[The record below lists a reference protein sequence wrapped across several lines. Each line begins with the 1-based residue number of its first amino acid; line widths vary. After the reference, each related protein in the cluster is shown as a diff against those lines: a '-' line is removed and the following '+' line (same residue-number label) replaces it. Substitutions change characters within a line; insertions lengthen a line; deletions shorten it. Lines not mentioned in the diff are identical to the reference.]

1 MTPIDH
7 NNYRQ
12 WVERFLDAETTL
24 AEERELYAY
33 FSRPDLPEEARRYRR
48 MFGWYEELPAIDKD
62 RTSTESRP
70 VRILPLRP
78 WQWAG
83 IAAMIAILLGLGFS
97 MRHVSDEADEY
108 IYASYMIRNG
118 LKITDPEM
126 VRAEFDRIESQADRY
141 AAAIDSR
148 LDNYD
153 FPDID
158 IETDNPEIRDFIN
171 TSFKY

>member
-1 MTPIDH
+1 MNPIDH

-33 FSRPDLPEEARRYRR
+33 FSRPDLPEEARRYRS
-48 MFGWYEELPAIDKD
+48 MFGWYEELTALESETAATP
-62 RTSTESRP
+62 SRP

-97 MRHVSDEADEY
+97 MHRTVGQDDY
-108 IYASYMIRNG
+108 IYASYMIRDG
-118 LKITDPEM
+118 HKITDPEL
-126 VRAEFDRIESQADRY
+126 VRAEFDRINSHADRY
-141 AAAIDSR
+141 AASIDSR
-148 LDNYD
+148 LEDYD
-153 FPDID
+153 LPVID
-158 IETDNPEIRDFIN
+158 IETDNPEIRNFIN

>member
-1 MTPIDH
+1 MNPIDH

-33 FSRPDLPEEARRYRR
+33 FSRTDLPEEARRYRS
-48 MFGWYEELPAIDKD
+48 MFGWYEDLPALD
-62 RTSTESRP
+62 RATATATPSRP

-97 MRHVSDEADEY
+97 MRRAVGHDEY
-108 IYASYMIRNG
+108 IYASYMIRDG

-126 VRAEFDRIESQADRY
+126 VRAEFDRIESHADRY
-141 AAAIDSR
+141 AASIESR
-148 LDNYD
+148 LEDYD

-158 IETDNPEIRDFIN
+158 IETDNPEIRNFIN

>member
-1 MTPIDH
+1 MNPIDH

-33 FSRPDLPEEARRYRR
+33 FSRPDLPEEARRYSS
-48 MFGWYEELPAIDKD
+48 MFGWYEELPALEGV
-62 RTSTESRP
+62 TAATQSRP

-97 MRHVSDEADEY
+97 MRRAVGPDDY
-108 IYASYMIRNG
+108 IYASYMIRDG
-118 LKITDPEM
+118 HKITDPEL
-126 VRAEFDRIESQADRY
+126 VRAEFDRINSHADRY
-141 AAAIDSR
+141 AASIDSR
-148 LDNYD
+148 LEDYD
-153 FPDID
+153 FPVID
-158 IETDNPEIRDFIN
+158 IETDNPEIRNFIN